1 MYENLDDARAALEA
15 LLADGERNV
24 DIGLMQVN
32 WGMNGYR
39 AERASDLLI
48 PRHNVMVGARI
59 LRDAMVVHDGDLAKA
74 LEDYHHRPDSERGQ
88 RYSAEVRLRLEKL
101 RAVPGITRALSGGS
115 EREVRPHD
123 MVGVQADIAHLNG
136 RVFRAL
142 RHPGHAAWARSH
154 WGVQDK
160 ALELFRC
167 ASKSHIACIATCGV
181 PVPELRIPESPD
193 DAGEPVPGE
202 LAPTARAGAAGSV
215 AGEPDKRTRRSH
227 VVPGTS

>member
-1 MYENLDDARAALEA
+1 MPVTHRWCAANDESRWGERTVHGKKTIRRVYVFAALVAVTPSGVAEHPTIWAEAAGTYGLDPVVLYAVALQESRTLRPDGVARPWPWTLRSSRDGPQSYENLDDARAALEA

-88 RYSAEVRLRLEKL
+88 RYSAEVRRRLEKL
-101 RAVPGITRALSGGS
+101 RAVPGITRALSGG
-115 EREVRPHD
+115 
-123 MVGVQADIAHLNG
+123 
-136 RVFRAL
+136 
-142 RHPGHAAWARSH
+142 
-154 WGVQDK
+154 
-160 ALELFRC
+160 
-167 ASKSHIACIATCGV
+167 ASAK
-181 PVPELRIPESPD
+181 
-193 DAGEPVPGE
+193 
-202 LAPTARAGAAGSV
+202 
-215 AGEPDKRTRRSH
+215 
-227 VVPGTS
+227 

>member
-1 MYENLDDARAALEA
+1 MIRSVYVFAALVAITPFGFAEHRTIWAEAAETYGLDPVALYAVALQESRTLRPDGVARPWPWTLRSSRDGPHLYENLDDARAALEA
-15 LLADGERNV
+15 LLADGERDV

-101 RAVPGITRALSGGS
+101 RAVPGITRALSGG
-115 EREVRPHD
+115 
-123 MVGVQADIAHLNG
+123 
-136 RVFRAL
+136 
-142 RHPGHAAWARSH
+142 
-154 WGVQDK
+154 
-160 ALELFRC
+160 
-167 ASKSHIACIATCGV
+167 ASAK
-181 PVPELRIPESPD
+181 
-193 DAGEPVPGE
+193 
-202 LAPTARAGAAGSV
+202 
-215 AGEPDKRTRRSH
+215 
-227 VVPGTS
+227 